1 MSGLADI
8 GVKVE
13 PGDSPGDL
21 AWGNALPILHEVR
34 HALARLVEEG
44 EPTVIDLQSIP
55 MGPGDDRRLLAGL
68 GEGELRAELQALGKS
83 VVRECKYPG
92 VWLVEHYNA
101 NDEVAARFIEV
112 TWIPSILRSQEE
124 DVSAGLAAFTEWL
137 QNPGTQDPGG
147 KDDEK

>member
-13 PGDSPGDL
+13 PGDL

-34 HALARLVEEG
+34 HALARLVAEG

-55 MGPGDDRRLLAGL
+55 MGPGDDKRLLAGL
-68 GEGELRAELQALGKS
+68 GEGEIQAELQALGKS

-92 VWLVEHYNA
+92 VWLVEHYNT
-101 NDEVAARFIEV
+101 NDEVGARFIEI

-137 QNPGTQDPGG
+137 EEQGAQSSGSE
-147 KDDEK
+147 DEK